1 MTIISVS
8 GNYTKII
15 LEKSLF
21 FNLLSKVSSTK
32 SELYCKSLYFDY
44 NSILEVKTST
54 KMTEGK
60 KNIVGKARVFWIFM
74 FYGSG
79 TSLNFKA
86 RS

>member
-60 KNIVGKARVFWIFM
+60 KKQWAKPESSGFLCFM
-74 FYGSG
+74 A
-79 TSLNFKA
+79 LVPH
-86 RS
+86 